1 MASSACSFTRNTLHS
16 TTISKEC
23 KGMVI
28 DQLKAWLVEFG
39 SCVGLR
45 NCKTNSVCK
54 PLTEGTSS
62 NLDTRSILSFG
73 VARGDAIYC
82 LYCPIE
88 SAAIQGKIGTGS
100 ENTYSEGF
108 EIVQGHSVTEEM

>member
-1 MASSACSFTRNTLHS
+1 MASSACSFTSNTLHS

-23 KGMVI
+23 EGMVV

-54 PLTEGTSS
+54 TLTERTSG
-62 NLDTRSILSFG
+62 NFDTRRILSFR

-82 LYCPIE
+82 LY
-88 SAAIQGKIGTGS
+88 
-100 ENTYSEGF
+100 
-108 EIVQGHSVTEEM
+108 